1 MNKIIFDGDKTRLVE
16 TDGNISFELV
26 KRDNALDVYDIKIV
40 IEDDTDILVEC
51 HSDFKASVEI
61 DVLKEVKANLYEFKT
76 DGDYKFQYK
85 YNLEK
90 KADLRVEKVYDV
102 KTANEMTIIDLNGDE
117 AKLNYFFKTVSTDKE
132 KYSFLVHHNGKKSI
146 SNIINNGVNIL
157 NGSLEFNV
165 SGFVNRGVIGC
176 DVNQNNRIINLTR
189 NKCVIEPNLFID
201 EYDVVANHAA
211 HIGTFSFDE
220 IFYLMS
226 RGIPEEEAENLL
238 TKGFLLKDITKYKE
252 ELSEVI
258 NKYWR

>member
-146 SNIINNGVNIL
+146 SN
-157 NGSLEFNV
+157 F
-165 SGFVNRGVIGC
+165 
-176 DVNQNNRIINLTR
+176 
-189 NKCVIEPNLFID
+189 
-201 EYDVVANHAA
+201 
-211 HIGTFSFDE
+211 FS
-220 IFYLMS
+220 S
-226 RGIPEEEAENLL
+226 
-238 TKGFLLKDITKYKE
+238 
-252 ELSEVI
+252 S
-258 NKYWR
+258 